1 MTDMLLTQYTGAFI
15 GPVAKLLGYIMNWIY
30 EFTCFI
36 FPENSKLYGN
46 IGLCII
52 LFTIVI
58 YLFLLPLTIKQQK
71 FSKLSQKMQP
81 EIQEIQKKYKDKK
94 DQASMMAMNEETQ
107 MIYQKYGVSPSGSC
121 IQLII
126 QMPILFALY
135 RVIYNVPAYVG
146 GLKERFMPVVDG
158 IIGTEGYQDTM
169 TNFLS
174 DIGLRTV
181 RLNFEGTA
189 TQAQDSI
196 IDVLYAM
203 PTSAWDTLKENFSGM
218 TGIITT
224 LEEQLANMNYFLGI
238 NISNS
243 PINIIRTGWEAGQYL
258 LVFGAILIPVLSAV
272 TQLLNIKLM
281 PTSPSA
287 TDNKADTM
295 ASSMKTMNY
304 IMPLMS
310 FVMVFSLP
318 VGIGIYWIIGTVIRS
333 IQQVVI
339 NKHIEKID
347 LDELIKK
354 NQEKAKK
361 KRAKK
366 GIPENQISSAA
377 RINTR
382 SISEKAVVKENNNEK
397 LQQKAEYSKNAKPGS
412 LTAKANMVKEY
423 NERNNAR

>member
-1 MTDMLLTQYTGAFI
+1 M
-15 GPVAKLLGYIMNWIY
+15 
-30 EFTCFI
+30 
-36 FPENSKLYGN
+36 
-46 IGLCII
+46 
-52 LFTIVI
+52 
-58 YLFLLPLTIKQQK
+58 
-71 FSKLSQKMQP
+71 
-81 EIQEIQKKYKDKK
+81 
-94 DQASMMAMNEETQ
+94 
-107 MIYQKYGVSPSGSC
+107 
-121 IQLII
+121 
-126 QMPILFALY
+126 
-135 RVIYNVPAYVG
+135 
-146 GLKERFMPVVDG
+146 
-158 IIGTEGYQDTM
+158 
-169 TNFLS
+169 
-174 DIGLRTV
+174 
-181 RLNFEGTA
+181 
-189 TQAQDSI
+189 
-196 IDVLYAM
+196 
-203 PTSAWDTLKENFSGM
+203 
-218 TGIITT
+218 
-224 LEEQLANMNYFLGI
+224 I

-318 VGIGIYWIIGTVIRS
+318 VGIGIYWIIGAVIRS